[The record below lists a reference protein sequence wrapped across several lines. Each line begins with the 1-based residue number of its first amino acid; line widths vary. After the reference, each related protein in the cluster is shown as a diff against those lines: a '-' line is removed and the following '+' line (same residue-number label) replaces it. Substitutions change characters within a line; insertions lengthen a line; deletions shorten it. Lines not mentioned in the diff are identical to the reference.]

1 MTILEFWF
9 GEIQDGWTV
18 EDRNALWFGGRADD
32 DREII
37 CLFSVA
43 LEEAL
48 AGGKTWE
55 TPKEAL
61 VKIILL
67 DQMTRAAYRGTPQ
80 AFAGDPQ
87 ALAICKEGLAMR
99 WDNELPVICRKFFY
113 LPLEHSENLADQE
126 HSVVLF
132 AGLRQSLAVRA
143 KELDFAY
150 DYAVKHR
157 DIIAQF
163 GRFPHEKRDF
173 GQKIHGDRGGL
184 SGDNPRTLWAGKSVT
199 GITNEPTFRLV

>member
-132 AGLRQSLAVRA
+132 AGLRQSLACARQRIGFC
-143 KELDFAY
+143 L
-150 DYAVKHR
+150 
-157 DIIAQF
+157 
-163 GRFPHEKRDF
+163 
-173 GQKIHGDRGGL
+173 
-184 SGDNPRTLWAGKSVT
+184 
-199 GITNEPTFRLV
+199 

>member
-99 WDNELPVICRKFFY
+99 WIMNCPLFAVSFFICPWSIARIWPTKSIAWCY
-113 LPLEHSENLADQE
+113 LPACVNLWRCAPKNWILPMIMPSSTVTSLHNLAVSRTE
-126 HSVVLF
+126 TRF
-132 AGLRQSLAVRA
+132 WAENPRRQRRLIWR
-143 KELDFAY
+143 
-150 DYAVKHR
+150 
-157 DIIAQF
+157 Q
-163 GRFPHEKRDF
+163 
-173 GQKIHGDRGGL
+173 
-184 SGDNPRTLWAGKSVT
+184 PRTLWAGKSVT

>member
-1 MTILEFWF
+1 MTILDFWF

-18 EDRNALWFGGRADD
+18 EDRSALWFGGRTDD

-37 CLFSVA
+37 RLFSVS

-48 AGGKTWE
+48 TGGGTE
-55 TPKEAL
+55 PPQTPKDAL

-67 DQMTRAAYRGTPQ
+67 DQMTRAAYRGTPK

-87 ALAICKEGLAMR
+87 ALTISKEGLAMR

-143 KELDFAY
+143 KELGFAY

-163 GRFPHEKRDF
+163 GRFPHRNAILGRKSTVKEADYLATTQERF
-173 GQKIHGDRGGL
+173 GQGSR
-184 SGDNPRTLWAGKSVT
+184 
-199 GITNEPTFRLV
+199 

>member
-1 MTILEFWF
+1 
-9 GEIQDGWTV
+9 
-18 EDRNALWFGGRADD
+18 
-32 DREII
+32 
-37 CLFSVA
+37 
-43 LEEAL
+43 
-48 AGGKTWE
+48 
-55 TPKEAL
+55 
-61 VKIILL
+61 
-67 DQMTRAAYRGTPQ
+67 
-80 AFAGDPQ
+80 
-87 ALAICKEGLAMR
+87 MR

-163 GRFPHEKRDF
+163 GRFPHRNAILGRKSTATEAAYLATTQERF
-173 GQKIHGDRGGL
+173 GQG
-184 SGDNPRTLWAGKSVT
+184 SQ
-199 GITNEPTFRLV
+199 